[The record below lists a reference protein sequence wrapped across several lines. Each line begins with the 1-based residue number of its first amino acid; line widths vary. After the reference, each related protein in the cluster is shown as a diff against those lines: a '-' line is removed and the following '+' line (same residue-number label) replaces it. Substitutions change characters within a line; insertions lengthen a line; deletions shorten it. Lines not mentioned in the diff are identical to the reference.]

1 MKSLIDI
8 HTKVLSRNREQNIF
22 TIIISLLKLF
32 TFSSN
37 YYKTERKRVSTIIIH
52 YFACVKILLVM
63 WNRQTDKH
71 RWMMMQRERDRGR
84 ISRGKCEH
92 CCVISPLCR
101 CVGIVCSPK
110 SVLKSPPF
118 ISSPYTKH
126 TYTHTLLHASPLSRC
141 LSIFTFSGIQEDISW
156 KK

>member
-1 MKSLIDI
+1 MDDDA
-8 HTKVLSRNREQNIF
+8 E
-22 TIIISLLKLF
+22 
-32 TFSSN
+32 
-37 YYKTERKRVSTIIIH
+37 
-52 YFACVKILLVM
+52 
-63 WNRQTDKH
+63 
-71 RWMMMQRERDRGR
+71 RERDRGR

-118 ISSPYTKH
+118 ISTPYTKH

-156 KK
+156 KKWNSADDSLVSSSLSFSRLSCQCLHIIFFSCVIYCVFLSCTALCCLFIDCECLWMNCTDWLDDWWFHFST